1 MFLKMYDNIS
11 DIGNYNDFIS
21 EFSLLI
27 TTKSSNRLSFED
39 NESTVNIKDTKADFE
54 LELT

>member
-39 NESTVNIKDTKADFE
+39 NESTVNIKDTEADFE

>member
-27 TTKSSNRLSFED
+27 TTKSSNKLSFED
-39 NESTVNIKDTKADFE
+39 NESTVNIKE
-54 LELT
+54 RQILN